1 MTPETLLT
9 SRLQDDKTW
18 RIRELSELV
27 RACQDATG
35 TRQEALL
42 RAAIPVLYAHW
53 EGYFVVAANLYLGFV
68 SEKRINLSQLK
79 EEFWAISVRK
89 RYKSS
94 QVASERNFSRFLISV
109 RGEPDRTFKRGNF
122 DRINGQSNLNCEVLD
137 FCLSCI
143 AINGSPFDG
152 YRDFIDKELVDRRN
166 HVAHGAS
173 LRFEPNTISGYR
185 DNVVDLLR
193 IVHNEI
199 ENAANAAGYLK

>member
-1 MTPETLLT
+1 MTPETLLA
-9 SRLQDDKTW
+9 SRLQEDKTW

-27 RACQDATG
+27 RACQDASG

-53 EGYFVVAANLYLGFV
+53 EGYFVVAANSYLGFV
-68 SEKRINLSQLK
+68 SEKRVNVSLLK

-89 RYKSS
+89 RYKSNQIS
-94 QVASERNFSRFLISV
+94 GEKNFARFLVSIRS
-109 RGEPDRTFKRGNF
+109 EPDKIFKRGNF

-143 AINGSPFDG
+143 AIDGRPFDG
-152 YRDFIDKELVDRRN
+152 YREFIDKELVDRRN

-173 LRFEPNTISGYR
+173 LRFEPGTISDYR
-185 DNVVDLLR
+185 DKVVDLLR

-199 ENAANAAGYLK
+199 ENAANAGAYLK